1 MINWENIKYDINN
14 AKKDFD
20 KLEVNINSIEPID
33 LSTEFIDIR
42 NKIISARNE
51 LYEIYNFDYA
61 NKLDYKF
68 DILFGIKL
76 YEILD
81 EDNSFFNR
89 YASNDDIWRY
99 LSVKVLP
106 DIVHARWEFN
116 EAHFYKTSRRIWLKT
131 TWWYIH
137 LSWQND
143 SNMTYEILKNNSTD
157 TILQLVER
165 PGIGYNIELYREI
178 MKQYSLYEDP
188 SRNLFRKVLK
198 VNTAKLLTTS
208 PELVN
213 GGIKNYVS
221 SLFEA
226 VKR

>member
-81 EDNSFFNR
+81 EDNSFLIGMHLMMIFG
-89 YASNDDIWRY
+89 DIY
-99 LSVKVLP
+99 Q
-106 DIVHARWEFN
+106 
-116 EAHFYKTSRRIWLKT
+116 LK
-131 TWWYIH
+131 YYQI
-137 LSWQND
+137 
-143 SNMTYEILKNNSTD
+143 
-157 TILQLVER
+157 
-165 PGIGYNIELYREI
+165 
-178 MKQYSLYEDP
+178 
-188 SRNLFRKVLK
+188 
-198 VNTAKLLTTS
+198 
-208 PELVN
+208 
-213 GGIKNYVS
+213 
-221 SLFEA
+221 
-226 VKR
+226 